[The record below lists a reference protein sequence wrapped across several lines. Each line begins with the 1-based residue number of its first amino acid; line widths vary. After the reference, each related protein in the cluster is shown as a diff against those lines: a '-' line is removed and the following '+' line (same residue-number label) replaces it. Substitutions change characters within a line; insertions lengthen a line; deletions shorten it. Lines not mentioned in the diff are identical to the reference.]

1 MFPTI
6 WFPHRHVRRL
16 TCTLLVSSKSILHS
30 FSKGLIFPARGF
42 SASDGPTAVRSVPAG
57 LAAARST
64 AAIGGGDSGKNGGG
78 SVARASVPVVIV
90 GAGPVGLSLSIMLSR
105 LGVRNVVGEKE
116 HGLQQQE
123 QGKGVPNVVV
133 EREHGL
139 QQHPAVARKVT
150 HSLCFPL
157 LPSYS
162 HPPLTRRWESGGGEG
177 EWAAAAYQL
186 PPFSPLPFPSPP
198 LFPGVRN
205 VVVER
210 EHGLQQHSQGCAS
223 LPSSHP
229 CIFSTS
235 FLLLGVRNVV
245 VEREHGLQ
253 QHPAAHL
260 INNRTMELFC
270 LMGPL
275 YNHITSQ
282 QPPLEEWRSFV
293 HCTRILGRELGFEN
307 RIMFVPLMALSITSR
322 IFRLMGPLY
331 NHITSQQPPLEEWR
345 SFVHCTHMLGR
356 ELGKQDHFKGQE
368 GKGANGRGME
378 VGGEGLRAVVLACA
392 VHAHA
397 GARAG
402 EAGPFQRAGS
412 SFVHCTHMLGRELGK
427 QDRFKW
433 QEGHVRPIANK
444 PSLCGPFLA
453 EQAAAAAAGAG
464 NIGFTLFSAA
474 KTSSTG
480 SQTIPF
486 IRSASEKPIRID
498 CSYLIGCD
506 GANSSIRAASFV
518 PAQPSQ
524 RPDESGDAANHS
536 RGKEE
541 AEQLFMQGQRGG
553 GELHQV
559 TMQGHR
565 QLQRVLSV
573 HFSSRPLGLRLLALP
588 RPAMLY
594 FVYNTEGVGVVVAHC
609 LREGEFVA
617 QVRALRHC
625 GKDVV
630 ALAAPP
636 RHALFRVQQRGG
648 RCGGGALLE
657 RGRVCRAGEGVGVGV
672 AHCLREGE
680 FVAQGCE
687 HMVRA
692 QEEDSSLPIA
702 ICVAKPWIMATQV
715 ASLPLPLHS
724 SNRSFPSHL
733 SIALRG
739 SQWLMSPPSLSPPTL
754 LTRLQDCERK
764 VRALIGDSSI
774 PIAIRSVKPWIMAAQ
789 VASHYLAAPPPTT
802 SHRPAP
808 ALLAASSHVA
818 SQNLST
824 PPPTASHHP
833 TPSHH
838 PAPALGSEGHNTGEG
853 YDLYDSYE
861 PRVILVGDAAHRFP
875 PAGGFGMNTGI
886 QDAHNLAWKLAALLQ
901 GTASPALLA
910 SYEAERRP
918 VAVEN
923 THLSVSNFESALAV
937 PRALSLEPNAAS
949 LFSAA
954 LTSSTANRFLPR
966 QLQATL
972 IEAGL
977 AAGRQLLLSD
987 WLLNPANPVGKE
999 RLAAVQRSLEEGK
1012 SLQLLFPQHD
1022 LGFRY
1027 KGALSLSPSDAR
1039 EAAAYDS
1046 HAHTATSTSFT
1057 PSTLPGARLPHRTLT
1072 LLLPR
1077 SGSKGNPPQL
1087 NFETAAFP
1095 FTPSTLPEGGGREG
1109 SSKVSVTLLLS
1120 ASRLPHRTHAH
1131 PAAAQLQQ
1139 PLTRLQ
1145 LEGTSFHRALHF
1157 PPSTSPLSAPSPP
1170 LFSSLSPRTLSFG
1183 PSISSIDLSPLG
1195 SITPTLLLPL
1205 GPHTPL
1211 WLATSLHAHSLTRL
1225 PLRLALLAPHP
1236 SSFSPLPSLL
1246 APLGLCIEP
1255 ASMEGGG
1262 GNRVTGKGASASG
1275 LSECRGEATGMGRAA
1290 NTAGGKGE
1298 WLAWLAGVGDLGAVL
1313 VRPDGHVAWRMMHPP
1328 AAETGSGAD
1337 GFGSG
1342 GNGTGSGAVGNGT
1355 GADGI
1360 GSGAAESC
1368 GGMLS
1373 HETMSEA
1380 AGAIARALRC
1390 VFGWED

>member
-162 HPPLTRRWESGGGEG
+162 HPPLTRRWECGGGEG

-260 INNRTMELFC
+260 INNRTMEVFPLMRPLNNQLISVSLPSLLSFQTSLPQIFC

-368 GKGANGRGME
+368 G
-378 VGGEGLRAVVLACA
+378 
-392 VHAHA
+392 
-397 GARAG
+397 
-402 EAGPFQRAGS
+402 
-412 SFVHCTHMLGRELGK
+412 
-427 QDRFKW
+427 
-433 QEGHVRPIANK
+433 HVRILK
-444 PSLCGPFLA
+444 SDTVTICLFLL
-453 EQAAAAAAGAG
+453 
-464 NIGFTLFSAA
+464 IP
-474 KTSSTG
+474 SSTG

-680 FVAQGCE
+680 FVAQ
-687 HMVRA
+687 VR
-692 QEEDSSLPIA
+692 ELRVFSSSVPLTLSNPLPTSHCLVLSPTLRPHRIA
-702 ICVAKPWIMATQV
+702 SYSLQPSAHIA
-715 ASLPLPLHS
+715 LPLPS
-724 SNRSFPSHL
+724 SS
-733 SIALRG
+733 
-739 SQWLMSPPSLSPPTL
+739 SL
-754 LTRLQDCERK
+754 
-764 VRALIGDSSI
+764 
-774 PIAIRSVKPWIMAAQ
+774 
-789 VASHYLAAPPPTT
+789 
-802 SHRPAP
+802 
-808 ALLAASSHVA
+808 
-818 SQNLST
+818 
-824 PPPTASHHP
+824 
-833 TPSHH
+833 
-838 PAPALGSEGHNTGEG
+838 
-853 YDLYDSYE
+853 
-861 PRVILVGDAAHRFP
+861 
-875 PAGGFGMNTGI
+875 
-886 QDAHNLAWKLAALLQ
+886 
-901 GTASPALLA
+901 
-910 SYEAERRP
+910 
-918 VAVEN
+918 
-923 THLSVSNFESALAV
+923 
-937 PRALSLEPNAAS
+937 
-949 LFSAA
+949 
-954 LTSSTANRFLPR
+954 
-966 QLQATL
+966 
-972 IEAGL
+972 
-977 AAGRQLLLSD
+977 
-987 WLLNPANPVGKE
+987 
-999 RLAAVQRSLEEGK
+999 
-1012 SLQLLFPQHD
+1012 
-1022 LGFRY
+1022 
-1027 KGALSLSPSDAR
+1027 
-1039 EAAAYDS
+1039 
-1046 HAHTATSTSFT
+1046 
-1057 PSTLPGARLPHRTLT
+1057 RLP
-1072 LLLPR
+1072 
-1077 SGSKGNPPQL
+1077 
-1087 NFETAAFP
+1087 
-1095 FTPSTLPEGGGREG
+1095 
-1109 SSKVSVTLLLS
+1109 
-1120 ASRLPHRTHAH
+1120 
-1131 PAAAQLQQ
+1131 
-1139 PLTRLQ
+1139 
-1145 LEGTSFHRALHF
+1145 
-1157 PPSTSPLSAPSPP
+1157 
-1170 LFSSLSPRTLSFG
+1170 
-1183 PSISSIDLSPLG
+1183 
-1195 SITPTLLLPL
+1195 
-1205 GPHTPL
+1205 
-1211 WLATSLHAHSLTRL
+1211 
-1225 PLRLALLAPHP
+1225 
-1236 SSFSPLPSLL
+1236 
-1246 APLGLCIEP
+1246 
-1255 ASMEGGG
+1255 
-1262 GNRVTGKGASASG
+1262 
-1275 LSECRGEATGMGRAA
+1275 
-1290 NTAGGKGE
+1290 
-1298 WLAWLAGVGDLGAVL
+1298 
-1313 VRPDGHVAWRMMHPP
+1313 
-1328 AAETGSGAD
+1328 
-1337 GFGSG
+1337 
-1342 GNGTGSGAVGNGT
+1342 
-1355 GADGI
+1355 
-1360 GSGAAESC
+1360 
-1368 GGMLS
+1368 
-1373 HETMSEA
+1373 MS
-1380 AGAIARALRC
+1380 
-1390 VFGWED
+1390 

>member
-139 QQHPAVARKVT
+139 QQHPAVARKALGMWWWRGRMGCSSIST
-150 HSLCFPL
+150 AALFS
-157 LPSYS
+157 
-162 HPPLTRRWESGGGEG
+162 PPLS
-177 EWAAAAYQL
+177 
-186 PPFSPLPFPSPP
+186 FSS

-260 INNRTMELFC
+260 INNRTMEVFPLMRPLNNQLISVSLPSLLSFQTSLPQIFC

-368 GKGANGRGME
+368 ELVYAT
-378 VGGEGLRAVVLACA
+378 AA
-392 VHAHA
+392 A
-397 GARAG
+397 GTVTICLFLLIPVRLC
-402 EAGPFQRAGS
+402 PIS
-412 SFVHCTHMLGRELGK
+412 PPPSP
-427 QDRFKW
+427 
-433 QEGHVRPIANK
+433 GHVRILK
-444 PSLCGPFLA
+444 SDTVTICLFLL
-453 EQAAAAAAGAG
+453 
-464 NIGFTLFSAA
+464 IP
-474 KTSSTG
+474 SSTG

-680 FVAQGCE
+680 FVAQ
-687 HMVRA
+687 VR
-692 QEEDSSLPIA
+692 ELRVFSSSVPLTLSNPLPTSHCLVLSPTLRPHRIA
-702 ICVAKPWIMATQV
+702 SYSLQPSAHIA
-715 ASLPLPLHS
+715 LPLPS
-724 SNRSFPSHL
+724 SS
-733 SIALRG
+733 
-739 SQWLMSPPSLSPPTL
+739 SL
-754 LTRLQDCERK
+754 
-764 VRALIGDSSI
+764 
-774 PIAIRSVKPWIMAAQ
+774 
-789 VASHYLAAPPPTT
+789 
-802 SHRPAP
+802 
-808 ALLAASSHVA
+808 
-818 SQNLST
+818 
-824 PPPTASHHP
+824 
-833 TPSHH
+833 
-838 PAPALGSEGHNTGEG
+838 
-853 YDLYDSYE
+853 
-861 PRVILVGDAAHRFP
+861 
-875 PAGGFGMNTGI
+875 
-886 QDAHNLAWKLAALLQ
+886 
-901 GTASPALLA
+901 
-910 SYEAERRP
+910 
-918 VAVEN
+918 
-923 THLSVSNFESALAV
+923 
-937 PRALSLEPNAAS
+937 
-949 LFSAA
+949 
-954 LTSSTANRFLPR
+954 
-966 QLQATL
+966 
-972 IEAGL
+972 
-977 AAGRQLLLSD
+977 
-987 WLLNPANPVGKE
+987 
-999 RLAAVQRSLEEGK
+999 
-1012 SLQLLFPQHD
+1012 
-1022 LGFRY
+1022 
-1027 KGALSLSPSDAR
+1027 
-1039 EAAAYDS
+1039 
-1046 HAHTATSTSFT
+1046 
-1057 PSTLPGARLPHRTLT
+1057 RLP
-1072 LLLPR
+1072 
-1077 SGSKGNPPQL
+1077 
-1087 NFETAAFP
+1087 
-1095 FTPSTLPEGGGREG
+1095 
-1109 SSKVSVTLLLS
+1109 
-1120 ASRLPHRTHAH
+1120 
-1131 PAAAQLQQ
+1131 
-1139 PLTRLQ
+1139 
-1145 LEGTSFHRALHF
+1145 
-1157 PPSTSPLSAPSPP
+1157 
-1170 LFSSLSPRTLSFG
+1170 
-1183 PSISSIDLSPLG
+1183 
-1195 SITPTLLLPL
+1195 
-1205 GPHTPL
+1205 
-1211 WLATSLHAHSLTRL
+1211 
-1225 PLRLALLAPHP
+1225 
-1236 SSFSPLPSLL
+1236 
-1246 APLGLCIEP
+1246 
-1255 ASMEGGG
+1255 
-1262 GNRVTGKGASASG
+1262 
-1275 LSECRGEATGMGRAA
+1275 
-1290 NTAGGKGE
+1290 
-1298 WLAWLAGVGDLGAVL
+1298 
-1313 VRPDGHVAWRMMHPP
+1313 
-1328 AAETGSGAD
+1328 
-1337 GFGSG
+1337 
-1342 GNGTGSGAVGNGT
+1342 
-1355 GADGI
+1355 
-1360 GSGAAESC
+1360 
-1368 GGMLS
+1368 
-1373 HETMSEA
+1373 MS
-1380 AGAIARALRC
+1380 
-1390 VFGWED
+1390 